1 VKYLTWLITIPLT
14 IFTVLFAV
22 SNPAEVAV
30 GIWPLEATKKIPA
43 WLLGLGMGG
52 VGFFLGALFVWI
64 LAQRT
69 HFRYWQEQRRATRLE
84 KELEALQAKHAG
96 QKTDTVK
103 TENVTALPAPPNVPA
118 PVRANLR

>member
-1 VKYLTWLITIPLT
+1 MKYLTWLITIPLT

-22 SNPAEVAV
+22 SNPAEVSV
-30 GIWPLEATKKIPA
+30 GIWPLEETRNIPA

-69 HFRYWQEQRRATRLE
+69 HFRYWQEQRRAARLE
-84 KELEALQAKHAG
+84 KELEALQAKHAE
-96 QKTDTVK
+96 VK
-103 TENVTALPAPPNVPA
+103 TENVTALPAPPKVPA